1 MTPDPLRQAV
11 FRLRYLAVA
20 LAAALGLAKAVAQEG
35 WSKEQY
41 TSENGL
47 LQNRV
52 HAMERDP
59 WGGLLIGTEG
69 GLVRFDGENFQQIG
83 IPSPEGMLPSRVLEI
98 VPITDGGY
106 VVRDAGSRQFL
117 YKNNELTAITGEA
130 PARKPT
136 AR

>member
-1 MTPDPLRQAV
+1 MTSYPVLRAV
-11 FRLRYLAVA
+11 LRLRWVGMAI
-20 LAAALGLAKAVAQEG
+20 AAAIGVPGAFAQDG

-52 HAMERDP
+52 HAMERDR

-69 GLVRFDGENFQQIG
+69 GLVRFDGENFEQIG

-98 VPITDGGY
+98 V
-106 VVRDAGSRQFL
+106 
-117 YKNNELTAITGEA
+117 
-130 PARKPT
+130 
-136 AR
+136 